1 MKVNSSER
9 EDRLAQALRA
19 NLRRRKARD
28 RALSDA
34 EAAASAKEP
43 EPRQNKAGNGE

>member
-9 EDRLAQALRA
+9 EDRLARALRD

-28 RALSDA
+28 RALSEGHDGA
-34 EAAASAKEP
+34 PQKEP
-43 EPRQNKAGNGE
+43 EPRPNKAGNLE

>member
-9 EDRLAQALRA
+9 EDRLARALRE

-28 RALSDA
+28 RALPKGDA
-34 EAAASAKEP
+34 TPSAKEP
-43 EPRQNKAGNGE
+43 EPRPNKVENRE